1 MTIKQLFPTLDFYCV
16 ASCAPIDDP
25 DISKVALT
33 CQDIFFKTFTV
44 VAAQWKTV
52 LKVKGEKMAIFE
64 PFFKP

>member
-1 MTIKQLFPTLDFYCV
+1 
-16 ASCAPIDDP
+16 
-25 DISKVALT
+25 VALT